1 MYRGWGRLPWRA
13 RRVAPVST
21 LPATSPFPSD
31 LTGDGLTWQKLWR
44 AVCAQTNTPSIPRT
58 LRLANSNFRQRQQ
71 WYSIQLTMERQDNLG
86 CSTKRPRVLGL
97 VELSEICITRV
108 VPVYSYLMV
117 CSYLVV
123 WWFGEAIAP
132 PSYLVEP
139 SDTFL
144 EPALRRPRCP
154 RWFDTWELT
163 IIFRIYVRGCLDYP
177 Y

>member
-1 MYRGWGRLPWRA
+1 MGLLWRA
-13 RRVAPVST
+13 RRVAT
-21 LPATSPFPSD
+21 ALPSTSPFPSK
-31 LTGDGLTWQKLWR
+31 LTGDLSGKIWLKPYYAGLSAHELTRRRSHAR
-44 AVCAQTNTPSIPRT
+44 A